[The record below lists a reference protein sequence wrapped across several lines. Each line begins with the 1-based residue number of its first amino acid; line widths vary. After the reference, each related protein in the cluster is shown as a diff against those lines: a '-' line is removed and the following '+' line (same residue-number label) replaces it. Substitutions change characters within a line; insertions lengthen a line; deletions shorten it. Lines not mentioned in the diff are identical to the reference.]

1 MDRSR
6 NVKSKTGTAA
16 RNSGRPSPPENLCRS
31 KRRNTRGSLPPYNP
45 VVISFHVTS
54 YRLSNLP
61 CETIVRIEIRQRK
74 RVHLSSRISLIPVF
88 KKKVTTQDPFEESH
102 WANIVSLKL
111 CNNLLLIIIWQCF
124 GASSFLLLIN
134 FNFEFAWNLNIV
146 LSYLNIRIILLN

>member
-88 KKKVTTQDPFEESH
+88 KKVTTQDPFDH
-102 WANIVSLKL
+102 NWANIVSLKL

-146 LSYLNIRIILLN
+146 LSYLNIWIILLN